1 MKVIIDIPEYIYEA
15 IKLNPYKFIL
25 DYSDRIA
32 DEILNG
38 KISSRK
44 LKEKYGN

>member
-1 MKVIIDIPEYIYEA
+1 MKIVIDIPEYIYKS

-38 KISSRK
+38 KILSRK
-44 LKEKYGN
+44 LKEKYED